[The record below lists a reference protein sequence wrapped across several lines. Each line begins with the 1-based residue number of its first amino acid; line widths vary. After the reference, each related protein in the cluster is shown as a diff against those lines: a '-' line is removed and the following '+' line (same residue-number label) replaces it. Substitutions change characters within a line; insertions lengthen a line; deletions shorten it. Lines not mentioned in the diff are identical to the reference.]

1 MSLIPY
7 IYKSIESKYQVTSVI
22 ECTVKFAFDSC
33 NIVSL
38 TEPLINFRQS
48 SLFVSL
54 TCQVSIQRIQEQ

>member
-1 MSLIPY
+1 MYYISLYTVQTYWTSMSLIPY

-38 TEPLINFRQS
+38 TEPLI
-48 SLFVSL
+48 LALHV
-54 TCQVSIQRIQEQ
+54 I